1 MNSNN
6 QIFLNEKYISE
17 SEAEISILDRGFLF
31 GDGVYELIPVYNGK
45 PFLLNDHLDRLDAS
59 LSLIGMKKYTSQTLS
74 ISKIIAE
81 IISKNNLSNSFVYI
95 QITRGIQN
103 QRQHVFNTK
112 INPTVLVM
120 SQNYKTFNDEEIKK
134 GFKAV
139 IHDDY
144 RWSRANIKCTSLLG
158 NVLLKNYAENN
169 DAYETILTRDK
180 KITEGSA
187 SNVFFVKNK
196 EILTPKL
203 GNNILSGITRNL
215 ILATLNKN
223 KFNTQECDIHV
234 DDIENM
240 DEVWCSSSTNSVVP
254 IIKINNKDVGTGKV
268 GNFSKEIHRLIQ
280 EYISKY

>member
-1 MNSNN
+1 VNSNN